1 MTKARLVEVRRD
13 ASHLETKYLSSSF
26 LPTQTIFSTSSTAQR
41 DSSAVSGKAYAR
53 KSSIVT
59 LRRREIAIR
68 TALGAQPMRL
78 LAVVGGLSRRSL
90 GEGGFESN
98 RPDQF

>member
-26 LPTQTIFSTSSTAQR
+26 LRTQTISPPRRPRSVTLLL
-41 DSSAVSGKAYAR
+41 SAARVYAR
-53 KSSIVT
+53 KSSIVN

-68 TALGAQPMRL
+68 TT
-78 LAVVGGLSRRSL
+78 LAPSPCGS
-90 GEGGFESN
+90 
-98 RPDQF
+98 